1 MRGVFFIS
9 AWTAIHRMS
18 CVANA
23 TLSTCV
29 SDFPKMRRCSL
40 FLCFSVNSPSFFLVR
55 YRAACIGRS
64 AQQASHA
71 PEDVVVV
78 VWCMQGQSRNKETS
92 HQPAG
97 LSTRSQQHTDKQR
110 MSLTCRSPE
119 QSMMSVVRILL
130 PITSNILLQYI
141 WSRLVSFRLI
151 RPWAVRPHQM
161 YGPHLCTV
169 LQHLMV

>member
-1 MRGVFFIS
+1 MRLRFPQDETVQF
-9 AWTAIHRMS
+9 
-18 CVANA
+18 
-23 TLSTCV
+23 V
-29 SDFPKMRRCSL
+29 SV
-40 FLCFSVNSPSFFLVR
+40 FSVNSLSFFLVR

-119 QSMMSVVRILL
+119 QSLISVVRTLL